1 MGSFSGVAGVPRCY
15 KNAKCHLSETRRE
28 QIHSIQAVL
37 DVAGLVWAA
46 EQGPTSFPIL
56 FPRTNPFPGC
66 SGSSTT
72 QLTYAASINYS
83 CRLSCTEILV
93 SVQPRCQD
101 SGCRQDPGSSL
112 QFLPLTEPGWAMRL
126 FSTGLETRCN
136 AQKPQEQFKQTHL
149 ATITI
154 NILKLHRDMSV

>member
-1 MGSFSGVAGVPRCY
+1 MYGNPCVS
-15 KNAKCHLSETRRE
+15 
-28 QIHSIQAVL
+28 
-37 DVAGLVWAA
+37 AA
-46 EQGPTSFPIL
+46 EM
-56 FPRTNPFPGC
+56 PGLRMPA
-66 SGSSTT
+66 GSRL
-72 QLTYAASINYS
+72 QPPAA
-83 CRLSCTEILV
+83 
-93 SVQPRCQD
+93 
-101 SGCRQDPGSSL
+101 SL

>member
-1 MGSFSGVAGVPRCY
+1 MLQECKVSFKWNKTRTNTQHPSSPRCRWFGVG
-15 KNAKCHLSETRRE
+15 CRTRTNL
-28 QIHSIQAVL
+28 I
-37 DVAGLVWAA
+37 
-46 EQGPTSFPIL
+46 PNPI
-56 FPRTNPFPGC
+56 PRTNPFPGC
-66 SGSSTT
+66 SASSTT